1 MKKVKNFARFFVA
14 FNRIPY
20 ADKELRED
28 YVREFTGGRE
38 SSLTGMFQDEYD
50 RLCQAL
56 EKKVGIGDFTT
67 ELKRQRS
74 AVLKRISKLGIDTG
88 NWEAV
93 DNFCLNPRIAGKLF
107 RQLHIDEL
115 RKLVPK
121 LEAIIR
127 KNATRT
133 KRTSYRIIDDMDA
146 SDTINGNTKSKAI
159 ELYLRDIDGL
169 IRRAANQLP
178 S

>member
-1 MKKVKNFARFFVA
+1 MKKVKNFARFFALLKQV
-14 FNRIPY
+14 PY
-20 ADKELRED
+20 ADAELKEE
-28 YVREFTGGRE
+28 YVGAFTGGRTT
-38 SSLTGMFQDEYD
+38 SLREMTPREYNTMCD
-50 RLCQAL
+50 SL
-56 EKKVGIGDFTT
+56 EAKIGGNDFTV
-67 ELKRQRS
+67 EIKRQRS

-88 NWEAV
+88 DWEAV

-127 KNATRT
+127 KDAILA
-133 KRTSYRIIDDMDA
+133 KRTSYQIIDDMDA
-146 SDTINGNTKSKAI
+146 PSMINGNTKSKAI
-159 ELYLRDIDGL
+159 ELHLRDIDDL

>member
-1 MKKVKNFARFFVA
+1 MKKVKNFARFFVLLKQV
-14 FNRIPY
+14 PY
-20 ADKELRED
+20 ADAELKEE
-28 YVREFTGGRE
+28 YVGTFTGGRTT
-38 SSLTGMFQDEYD
+38 SLREMTPVEYNAM
-50 RLCQAL
+50 CAAL
-56 EKKVGIGDFTT
+56 EAKIGGNDFTA
-67 ELKRQRS
+67 EIRRQRS

-127 KNATRT
+127 KDATRT
-133 KRTSYRIIDDMDA
+133 KRTSYRIIDVDA
-146 SDTINGNTKSKAI
+146 PDTIDENTKSKAI

>member
-1 MKKVKNFARFFVA
+1 MKRVKNFARFFALLKQV
-14 FNRIPY
+14 PY
-20 ADKELRED
+20 ADVELKE
-28 YVREFTGGRE
+28 EFVGTYTGGRTT
-38 SSLTGMFQDEYD
+38 SLREMTPMEYNSM
-50 RLCQAL
+50 CAAL
-56 EKKVGIGDFTT
+56 EAKIGSNDFTA
-67 ELKRQRS
+67 EIRRQRS
-74 AVLKRISKLGIDTG
+74 AVLKRIAKLGINTG
-88 NWEAV
+88 DWEAV

-127 KNATRT
+127 KDATRT
-133 KRTSYRIIDDMDA
+133 KRTSYRIIDDMDVP
-146 SDTINGNTKSKAI
+146 DTINGNTKSKAI

>member
-1 MKKVKNFARFFVA
+1 MKKVKNFARFFVLLKQV
-14 FNRIPY
+14 PY
-20 ADKELRED
+20 ADAELKEE
-28 YVREFTGGRE
+28 YVGIFTGGRTT
-38 SSLTGMFQDEYD
+38 SLREMTPMEYNAMCD
-50 RLCQAL
+50 AL
-56 EKKVGIGDFTT
+56 EAKIGGNDFTA
-67 ELKRQRS
+67 EIRRQRS
-74 AVLKRISKLGIDTG
+74 AVLKRIAKLGIDTG
-88 NWEAV
+88 DWEAV

-127 KNATRT
+127 KDAIRT
-133 KRTSYRIIDDMDA
+133 KQTSCQTIDDMD
-146 SDTINGNTKSKAI
+146 SPDTINGNTKSKAI

-169 IRRAANQLP
+169 IRRVANQIP